1 MEDGHHGHHGHPV
14 MQDVAL
20 ESRDVFE
27 HAQTH
32 TLSWVGNYAKVD
44 IPKHKTRFVY
54 KRLVHLKPL
63 GVNGQSTQNALQHV
77 VLVRFISAV
86 T

>member
-1 MEDGHHGHHGHPV
+1 MVDGQNGHHGHPV

-20 ESRDVFE
+20 ESRGVFE

-32 TLSWVGNYAKVD
+32 THSWVGNCARVG

-54 KRLVHLKPL
+54 KHLVHLQPL

-77 VLVRFISAV
+77 ALVRFISAV